1 MPGRKASE
9 EERKKQILEAA
20 YKVASRK
27 GLAGFTVREVA
38 AEAGL
43 SLGLVHFHF
52 KTRDAL
58 MRSLLDWI
66 LDTTTVLHL
75 TPQVASITS
84 PLDRLLALL
93 HQEMDRLTR
102 DRRRIHLFFDFWL
115 MGTRHAETRR
125 KMRAELKRYR
135 DAFRPMAEEVLAT
148 EPERFSHVTPEGLA
162 AVVVGF
168 IKGCAV
174 QSVIDSKQFDVQQF
188 QRAATALLTQL
199 KPPTA

>member
-9 EERKKQILEAA
+9 EERKQQILEAA
-20 YKVASRK
+20 YKVASRH
-27 GLAGFTVREVA
+27 GLNGFTVREVA

-43 SLGLVHFHF
+43 SLGLIHFHF
-52 KTRDAL
+52 KTKVAL
-58 MRSLLDWI
+58 MGALLDW
-66 LDTTTVLHL
+66 LLETTTVLRL
-75 TPQVASITS
+75 TPDVAAITS
-84 PLDRLLALL
+84 PLDRLLTLL
-93 HQEMDRLTR
+93 RQEMDRLTR

-135 DAFRPMAEEVLAT
+135 EAFRPMAEEVLAT
-148 EPERFSHVTPEGLA
+148 EPERFAHVTPEGLA

-174 QSVIDSKQFDVQQF
+174 QSVIDSKHFNVQQF

-199 KPPTA
+199 KPAKA